1 MMRIALAVNVVPDA
15 INPMRPEEYVI
26 RDALAAK
33 GADVAFVDWRDKTD
47 WAAYDAVILRTLF
60 GYYEA
65 LDEYRVWLDAREKE
79 GARLFNPAPVIRWNM
94 DKRYLRELEA
104 KGFALP
110 PTAWVEQ
117 GSKVSLAKILRE
129 HGWDKV
135 VVKPVISAG
144 AWKTWVTDPV
154 KAEGEQAEFEELL
167 AHSGAI
173 IQPFLEEVVRDGEI
187 SLLFFGGT
195 FSHSVLKRAK
205 AGDFRIQ
212 DVHGGTYTLYHPDEA
227 MRKLSADILAEVEKI
242 TKSSL
247 LYGRVDGIVK
257 DGKFLL
263 MEVEVIEPFLYL
275 TVEERAL
282 GRYLEAVMT
291 SLRPQQKI
299 AS

>member
-1 MMRIALAVNVVPDA
+1 MKRIALAVNGVPDDR
-15 INPMRPEEYVI
+15 NPMRPEEYVI
-26 RDALAAK
+26 RDTLVARGCDA
-33 GADVAFVDWRDKTD
+33 AFVDWRAPVD

-65 LDEYRVWLDAREKE
+65 QEEYRAWLDAREKD
-79 GARLFNPAPVIRWNM
+79 GSKLFNPAPVVRWNM

-104 KGFALP
+104 AGFHLP

-117 GSKVSLAKILRE
+117 GEEASLAGILRQ
-129 HGWDKV
+129 HGWEKV

-154 KAEGEQAEFEELL
+154 KADGEEAEFEELL

-212 DVHGGTYTLYHPDEA
+212 DVHGGTYALYQEDME
-227 MRKLSADILAEVEKI
+227 MRRLAANILAEVEKL
-242 TKSSL
+242 TGSSL

-257 DGKFLL
+257 EGRFLL

-275 TVEERAL
+275 VVEKAAM
-282 GRYLEAVMT
+282 GRYVDAVLS
-291 SLRPQQKI
+291 SL
-299 AS
+299 